1 VCIRPICEVTGR
13 FAPLSVRP
21 LDDSPHR
28 RFAPGHFAPWTFRPL
43 DVSSLGRFAP
53 WTFRTVDVLPPRN
66 GRFAPL
72 TVRNNKAQLKSDF
85 NQCSQLFK
93 HTQLILLTAYMFFM
107 HTISSEMSI
116 NAEAL

>member
-1 VCIRPICEVTGR
+1 MCIRPICEVTGR

-28 RFAPGHFAPWTFRPL
+28 RFAP
-43 DVSSLGRFAP
+43 GRFAP

-93 HTQLILLTAYMFFM
+93 HTQLILLTAYTFFM